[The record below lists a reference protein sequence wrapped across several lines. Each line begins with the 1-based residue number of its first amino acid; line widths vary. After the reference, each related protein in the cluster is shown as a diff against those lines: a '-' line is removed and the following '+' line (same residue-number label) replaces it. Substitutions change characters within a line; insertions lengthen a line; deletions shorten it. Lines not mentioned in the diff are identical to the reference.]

1 MPTEPAPV
9 TMFEAVR
16 RAVDA
21 CDDGSASDALDELL
35 ERFEDDDEP
44 IAAVE
49 DIEVR
54 LDETV
59 GPRDPVDD
67 PPAFVMACAIIVYL
81 AHRRDE
87 AEADAT
93 ELLRLTARAEFDG
106 HPPPAVASWL
116 RQRGVSL

>member
-1 MPTEPAPV
+1 MPTEPPPV
-9 TMFEAVR
+9 ILSEVVH
-16 RAVDA
+16 RAVEA
-21 CDDGSASDALDELL
+21 CDDGSATEALDELL

-44 IAAVE
+44 IAAIE

-59 GPRDPVDD
+59 GPRDPDDD
-67 PPAFVMACAIIVYL
+67 PPAFVMACAVIVYL

-87 AEADAT
+87 LEADAT

-116 RQRGVSL
+116 RQRGVSF

>member
-1 MPTEPAPV
+1 MPTNPPPV
-9 TMFEAVR
+9 TVSEVVH
-16 RAVDA
+16 RAVEA
-21 CDDGSASDALDELL
+21 CDDGSGTEALDELL

-49 DIEVR
+49 DIEIT

-59 GPRDPVDD
+59 GPRDPDDD
-67 PPAFVMACAIIVYL
+67 PPAFVMACAVIVYL

-87 AEADAT
+87 LEADAI
-93 ELLRLTARAEFDG
+93 ELLRLAARAEFDG

-116 RQRGVSL
+116 GQRGVSL